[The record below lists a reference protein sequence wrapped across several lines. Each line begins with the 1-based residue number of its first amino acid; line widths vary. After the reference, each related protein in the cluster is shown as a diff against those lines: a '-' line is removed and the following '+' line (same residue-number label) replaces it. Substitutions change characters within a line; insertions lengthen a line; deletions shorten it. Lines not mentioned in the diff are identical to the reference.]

1 MSKVLISIKPEYV
14 NRILNGTKKYEYRRM
29 LAKKGVSSLVIYSTW
44 PVMEIV
50 GEVEVVETIEMAP
63 SSLWE
68 KTKKEAGISRRK
80 YREYFKGK
88 KKAYAY
94 ALGRVTKYGPNKNL
108 IDIGIKQAPQSFVY
122 LTEEQYELLKK
133 GR

>member
-29 LAKKGVSSLVIYSTW
+29 LAKKNVSSLIIYSTW

-50 GEVEVVETIEMAP
+50 GEVEVIGTIEMAP

-68 KTKKEAGISRRK
+68 KTKKEAGISRKK
-80 YREYFKGK
+80 YRE
-88 KKAYAY
+88 
-94 ALGRVTKYGPNKNL
+94 
-108 IDIGIKQAPQSFVY
+108 
-122 LTEEQYELLKK
+122 
-133 GR
+133 